1 MKMKKV
7 YSSALIAILIA
18 VAAGHINNIAEERH
32 LRSLNDYSVVLEAV
46 DTENPPSAKELK
58 LAVEVLKDRLAEKG
72 YPGAEAEAI
81 SNTEIL
87 VAMPANDDNAETV
100 EFLCRKGRLQ
110 FLDADGNEIM
120 DGSSRY
126 ISSAS
131 RRYGDPTAAGQQQHY
146 VELRFTAE
154 GRRAFAAATTAA
166 VAGSGEGKNYITIAL
181 DDVFQLSPAVHATID
196 SDSCVITGQYTAE
209 EAKEVVA
216 LINTSE
222 LPFEIRPQEIK

>member
-1 MKMKKV
+1 MKKV

-18 VAAGHINNIAEERH
+18 VAAGHINNVVEEKH
-32 LRSLNDYSVVLEAV
+32 MRSLNNYSVVLETVDAV
-46 DTENPPSAKELK
+46 NPPAPEELER
-58 LAVEVLKDRLAEKG
+58 AVEILNDRLAEKG

-81 SNTEIL
+81 SDTEIL
-87 VAMPANDDNAETV
+87 VSMPTDEHNAETV

-126 ISSAS
+126 IREAS
-131 RRYGDPTAAGQQQHY
+131 RQYGDPTVVGNPQHY

-154 GRRAFAAATTAA
+154 GRMAFVNATAAA
-166 VAGSGEGKNYITIAL
+166 VAQAGEGKNYITLAL
-181 DDVFQLSPAVHATID
+181 DGVPQLCPAVNSVID
-196 SDSCVITGQYTAE
+196 SDSCVITGKYKYTAE
-209 EAKEVVA
+209 EATEVTA
-216 LINTSE
+216 LINSRE